1 MSEGEKMKIAI
12 TGSIGSGKSSV
23 GSYLRE
29 KGYTVIDTDK
39 LVHEFY
45 QSSNILYDAVLD
57 VFGINILNE
66 SGEIDRRKLGS
77 IVFENPL
84 ALNDLESIVFPAVE
98 NYIVSFPD
106 NDLSFFEIPMLFES
120 EMDSLFDSILMI
132 DIDRDLSFSRLVNRG
147 ISKEDAQKR
156 LEHQMSSALKIEKS
170 DKVIHNNG
178 TIDDLYHSIDLY
190 LKEMGY

>member
-57 VFGINILNE
+57 VFGINILDE
-66 SGEIDRRKLGS
+66 SGEIDRRKLGT
-77 IVFENPL
+77 IVFDNPL

-106 NDLSFFEIPMLFES
+106 NALSFFEVPMLFES
-120 EMDSLFDSILMI
+120 EMDFLFDSILMI
-132 DIDRDLSFSRLVNRG
+132 DIDRDLSFLRLVNRG

-156 LEHQMSSALKIEKS
+156 LDHQMSSALKIEKS